1 MGLAP
6 RAFFAALAS
15 TMMLLALSPALGSA
29 RRPAARAAATDA
41 MVQKINQ
48 VRARYGVRPLRGSAT
63 LIGES
68 QQYAATLM
76 RADVLRHS
84 SVSRAAGRSGEV
96 LAMHLG
102 RNPRPR
108 STVAKWMRS
117 PGHRA
122 VLLSGSM
129 RAIGAGYAQGRF
141 GRARAVVWVVR
152 VAG

>member
-1 MGLAP
+1 VGLAP
-6 RAFFAALAS
+6 RAFFAALAAV
-15 TMMLLALSPALGSA
+15 TMLLALSPALGSA
-29 RRPAARAAATDA
+29 HRPGARAAATDV

-48 VRARYGVRPLRGSAT
+48 VRARYGMRPLRGSAT
-63 LIGES
+63 LTGES
-68 QQYAATLM
+68 QQYAAMLM

-84 SVSRAAGRSGEV
+84 SLSRAAGRSGEV
-96 LAMHLG
+96 LAMHFG

-129 RAIGAGYAQGRF
+129 RAIGAGYAQGHF
-141 GRARAVVWVVR
+141 GRGRAVIWVAR